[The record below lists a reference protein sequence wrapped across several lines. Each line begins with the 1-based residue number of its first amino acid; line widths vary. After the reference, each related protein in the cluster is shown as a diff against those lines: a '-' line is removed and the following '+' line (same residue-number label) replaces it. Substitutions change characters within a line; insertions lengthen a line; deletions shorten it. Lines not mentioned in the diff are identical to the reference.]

1 MSTVVRQ
8 RLFKR
13 TYRDSVESMRI
24 AAEVQRLPG
33 IARAGI
39 VMATAANLAVLAE
52 AGLLG
57 ESTVEARP
65 SDLLVAVCADSE
77 AAGDSALDWA
87 AAAFAGSN
95 QPPADDRRAEPAA
108 TLHDAL
114 AEMPDANLALVS
126 TPGAYATA
134 EALKAL
140 KHGLHVF
147 LFSDNV
153 PVSDEVELKDL
164 AERKDL
170 LVMGPDCGTAMLD
183 GIPLGF
189 TNVVRRGRIGLI
201 GASGT
206 GLQQVSCLIDRL
218 GEGVSQMIGVGG
230 RDLDERVGGR
240 MALAALRRLSGD
252 DGTAVI
258 VLISKPPAPAVA
270 ERVLAA
276 ARACPKP
283 VVVNFLGWA
292 GAPGFAS
299 AVTFE
304 DAALNAVN
312 LARGGSAGGLARGRD
327 EQPPASE
334 TVRFAAGQREIR
346 GLFCGGSLAGE
357 AKLVLARAFGN
368 GSAGPVTVIDLGDD
382 EYTVGRPHPMIDP
395 RLRNQHIV
403 DAARDPG
410 VAVLLL
416 DVVLG
421 YNAHPDP
428 AGALVPALEEARRE
442 AERGG
447 RELAVVASICGT
459 PNDPQDLRRQYATL
473 QAAGV
478 SLAPSNAGAARLAA
492 RIATAGAA
500 VGPVD
505 HDCPSRSP
513 RGGDS

>member
-1 MSTVVRQ
+1 MANVIRQ
-8 RLFKR
+8 RVFKN
-13 TYRDSVESMRI
+13 TYRDSVESMRV
-24 AAEVQRLPG
+24 AAEVERLPG

-39 VMATAANLAVLAE
+39 VMATAANLGVLAE
-52 AGLLG
+52 AGLLAAP
-57 ESTVEARP
+57 TVEARP
-65 SDLLVAVCADSE
+65 SDLLAAVCADSE
-77 AAGDSALDWA
+77 AAGDAALEWA
-87 AAAFAGSN
+87 AAALAGST
-95 QPPADDRRAEPAA
+95 QPRTDDRRVQPVT

-114 AEMPDANLALVS
+114 AEMPDANLVLVS

-140 KHGLHVF
+140 KRGLHVF

-153 PVSDEVELKDL
+153 PLSDEIALKDL
-164 AERKDL
+164 AERKGL
-170 LVMGPDCGTAMLD
+170 LMMGPDCGTAMLD

-189 TNVVRRGRIGLI
+189 ANVVRRGRIGLI

-240 MALAALRRLSGD
+240 MTLAALRRLSGD

-276 ARACPKP
+276 ARDCPKP

-299 AVTFE
+299 ALTFE
-304 DAALNAVN
+304 DAALNAVA
-312 LARGGSAGGLARGRD
+312 LARGGSADGLVRGGH
-327 EQPPASE
+327 EQPAAAE
-334 TVRFAAGQREIR
+334 GLRFASGQRGIR

-357 AKLVLARAFGN
+357 AKLVLRGALGD
-368 GSAGPVTVIDLGDD
+368 GYAGRVTVIDLGDD

-403 DAARDPG
+403 AAARDPA
-410 VAVLLL
+410 VAVILL

-428 AGALVPALEEARRE
+428 AGALVPAVEEARRE
-442 AERGG
+442 ARRGG

-459 PNDPQDLRRQYATL
+459 PDDPQDLRRQHATL
-473 QAAGV
+473 VAAGV
-478 SLAPSNAGAARLAA
+478 ALASSNAGAARLAA
-492 RIATAGAA
+492 RIATEAGAA
-500 VGPVD
+500 TPVD
-505 HDCPSRSP
+505 RAGPSH
-513 RGGDS
+513 GGGLS